1 MSEPDEIK
9 KRCKRYIEV
18 LYNKDGKPR
27 ERDFQLEEES
37 AVESDAL
44 GSDLL
49 ESEIIDRKLQAR

>member
-1 MSEPDEIK
+1 METLYRSAIQHDVKPSEIDI
-9 KRCKRYIEV
+9 
-18 LYNKDGKPR
+18 
-27 ERDFQLEEES
+27 QLEEES